1 MGKNKRLKQNG
12 GQSKKQKTNKLTR
25 QSGISKPQ
33 AQKNN
38 KSLPIN
44 SSNTSTST
52 SKAKPQPQQFHT
64 APTIPFS
71 PSENILLIG
80 EGDLSFAS
88 SLITH
93 HGCTHI
99 TATVLESSAAEL
111 KEKYPHVEENIRLVE
126 DGGGCVRYGIDA
138 AKMKP
143 WTGTGVKKGS
153 GGGMD
158 RIVFNFPHVG
168 GKSTD
173 VNRQVRYN
181 QELLVSFFK
190 QAFPSLSPTH
200 GSSIIVTLFEG
211 EPYTLWNIRD
221 LARHSGLEVALSFK
235 FQASAYPGYKHA
247 RTLGVVKGKGG
258 KEGGGWKGEE
268 RSARSYVF
276 VRKGEGVV
284 VGPGKGKKNE
294 SSDDDDEDE
303 VEKYRDTNL
312 SESME
317 EGEDIEEDDDDQ
329 GSGDE

>member
-12 GQSKKQKTNKLTR
+12 GQSKKHKLSKLTR
-25 QSGISKPQ
+25 PSGISKPHQQQ
-33 AQKNN
+33 AQKQKKTNTPNN
-38 KSLPIN
+38 PKPKS
-44 SSNTSTST
+44 
-52 SKAKPQPQQFHT
+52 HT
-64 APTIPFS
+64 QPTIPFS

-80 EGDLSFAS
+80 EGNLSFAC

-93 HGCTHI
+93 HGCTNI
-99 TATVLESSAAEL
+99 TATVLESEAEL
-111 KEKYPHVEENIRLVE
+111 KEKYPHVEENIRLLE

-138 AKMKP
+138 GKMKP
-143 WTGTGVKKGS
+143 WTRNGARKGS

-158 RIVFNFPHVG
+158 RIFFNFPHVG

-190 QAFPSLSPTH
+190 HALPSLSPTH
-200 GSSIIVTLFEG
+200 GSSIIVTLFEA

-221 LARHSGLEVALSFK
+221 LARHSGLEVALSFR

-258 KEGGGWKGEE
+258 KEGGGWRGEE

-284 VGPGKGKKNE
+284 VGPGKGKKTD
-294 SSDDDDEDE
+294 SSDDDEEEEELNRDANEDE
-303 VEKYRDTNL
+303 VGNMD
-312 SESME
+312 ESME
-317 EGEDIEEDDDDQ
+317 DDEGTEEYGDSAED
-329 GSGDE
+329 